1 MAVKSDKVITNCLL
15 DILEI
20 SLLATGENK
29 IGASKILENLGV
41 TYIFVEILDFS
52 VLFLVKLLLL

>member
-20 SLLATGENK
+20 SLLATGENN
-29 IGASKILENLGV
+29 IGAPKMQNM
-41 TYIFVEILDFS
+41 FS
-52 VLFLVKLLLL
+52 D

>member
-20 SLLATGENK
+20 SLLATGKIN
-29 IGASKILENLGV
+29 IGAPKMQNV
-41 TYIFVEILDFS
+41 FS
-52 VLFLVKLLLL
+52 DYSHF

>member
-20 SLLATGENK
+20 SLLATGEKN
-29 IGASKILENLGV
+29 IGAPKMQNV
-41 TYIFVEILDFS
+41 FS
-52 VLFLVKLLLL
+52 DLSQY